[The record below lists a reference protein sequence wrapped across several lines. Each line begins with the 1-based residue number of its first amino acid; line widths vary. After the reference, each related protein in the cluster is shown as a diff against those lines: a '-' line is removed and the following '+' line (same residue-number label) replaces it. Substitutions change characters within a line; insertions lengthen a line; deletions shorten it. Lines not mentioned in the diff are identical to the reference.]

1 MTKSLYE
8 LINLA
13 LAPARML
20 SASFDLLPLK
30 LSLLVFITLCVATYK
45 VMGHSFRPK
54 SNKDIVLLFVC
65 AYCLAA
71 SLVSFFSYLTL
82 FILR

>member
-8 LINLA
+8 LINLV
-13 LAPARML
+13 LSPARML
-20 SASFDLLPLK
+20 SASCDLLPLK
-30 LSLLVFITLCVATYK
+30 LSLLVFITLSMAIYRVIGY
-45 VMGHSFRPK
+45 SFSPK
-54 SNKDIVLLFVC
+54 SKKGIVLLFVC

-71 SLVSFFSYLTL
+71 SLVSFLSYLAL